1 MESLVEIIKKIFVKS
16 EIYINELVTRNKILA
31 NNNTILYNYINFLK
45 GLIIKINNKIVRIL
59 LILEVFYTV
68 FI

>member
-59 LILEVFYTV
+59 LILEVFYTI

>member
-1 MESLVEIIKKIFVKS
+1 VESLVEIIKKIFVKS

-59 LILEVFYTV
+59 LILEVFYTI